1 MPGRIALL
9 AWPKTHWGPS
19 AAEARGLS
27 EDLRRA
33 LELAAESDAIRVQ
46 LIRGDKRDRSRGRVG
61 LYLFPEQRAW
71 RSLDQQAAAA
81 VITEAAAGRSPAT
94 DGSEPFDDTLVLCCT
109 DGKVDACCA
118 KFGKATERALAVAAA
133 GHPGIQ
139 VWETSHVGGCR
150 LAASCLVL
158 PQRSLYSRVDPGH
171 ASAFIQALASGRIYL
186 PCYRGHPDLDEADQ
200 VVHAAALGWA
210 HRHGLPEHVHIER
223 RDQPDSDRLDVQ
235 VHVGD
240 PVDSR
245 SGRRLRVACR
255 RQDFNIYSNCSKRR
269 AGETYPFPRWF
280 AVALEPVDS

>member
-1 MPGRIALL
+1 
-9 AWPKTHWGPS
+9 
-19 AAEARGLS
+19 
-27 EDLRRA
+27 
-33 LELAAESDAIRVQ
+33 
-46 LIRGDKRDRSRGRVG
+46 
-61 LYLFPEQRAW
+61 
-71 RSLDQQAAAA
+71 
-81 VITEAAAGRSPAT
+81 
-94 DGSEPFDDTLVLCCT
+94 
-109 DGKVDACCA
+109 
-118 KFGKATERALAVAAA
+118 
-133 GHPGIQ
+133 
-139 VWETSHVGGCR
+139 
-150 LAASCLVL
+150 VL